1 MTSVTI
7 EEAQAK
13 LPELIEHLAAGE
25 QLVITR
31 NKEPI
36 ARLLAEAPRKRNP
49 RQAGS
54 AKGILTIVEDDDE
67 HLKDF
72 EDYME

>member
-1 MTSVTI
+1 MTTVTI

-13 LPELIEHLAAGE
+13 LPELIEHLAVGE
-25 QLVITR
+25 HVVITR
-31 NKEPI
+31 NQQPV
-36 ARLLAEAPRKRNP
+36 ARLLAETAQKRRP

-54 AKGILTIVEDDDE
+54 AKGILTIVKEDDE